1 MANNNDR
8 NDEKRYAKPGDDN
21 IVSGKGFLISM
32 PAFRKGNKNPAKAL
46 IDSTNAP
53 QAAKSDVPGRGER
66 AENAKENDRTRF
78 GGKGKRPESGRDNGE
93 KNAANTASEVRANGG
108 ANTDVAQRTESG
120 EKRDGGRRSR
130 NRRPQNRNEERN
142 SAEVKTNVGDGENAK
157 DAKGRSDAGNAK
169 RTKGEAEAAAAEKSD
184 VREREDGA
192 KRGDNNRK
200 RGGRGRNDSQ
210 SEKQNANRKI
220 GQPEKNADT
229 QPNGQQ
235 GKQPNRQTVKP
246 AKQSDRQSAKSADGK
261 QGKPNNGQ
269 QGSRQGAQQAK
280 KAQETAAK
288 VGAEGGAQAKKTA
301 NSRQNDAAQ
310 NENRRDGGRRRRGAE
325 KVEKAAQAPRKAVSG
340 ATKNAG
346 VGDVSGGGLFSA
358 APMRRDDSFFSR
370 FDAAEEEI
378 KGKKKKAQV
387 AEAEPVLVDRNRPL
401 AEQIE
406 EEMKVRREEQKKMSD
421 KTEVVGVR
429 FRDSGKIYYF
439 DPQGLKIAADS
450 RVIVDT
456 QKGIEYAFAAIGN
469 TFVSTSKVILPLRPI
484 IRTAT
489 PADTERYKNNKRLE
503 AEASEVFKD
512 KVAKLGL
519 EMALVYV
526 EYAFDN
532 SKLIFYFTADGRV
545 DFRELIKE
553 LASVFRTRIELRQIG
568 VRDEAKLVG
577 GLGICG
583 RPVCCNT
590 FLSDFSQVSIKMA
603 KEQNLFL
610 NSSKISGTCGRFMCC
625 LKYED
630 ESYRRE
636 YEITPRVG
644 EEVNTPE
651 GIICK
656 VVESNALTGVVKA
669 IPLGAEKGDGAPKVY
684 DRSELTFV
692 NPRPEK
698 KKPEAAAVESADEN
712 PSGNVP
718 EKSETS
724 EKPEKSEKS
733 EKKAEP
739 TAGVVKETMSAVS
752 DKAADAGNSAVK
764 VGKSEKAEQAF
775 ADGIIKIDEDEAAI
789 EAAILAEDYEIKKS
803 ELGDDFKVSSESTSK
818 NSAFADGVI
827 SIEE

>member
-8 NDEKRYAKPGDDN
+8 NDEKRYAKPGDDK

-46 IDSTNAP
+46 IESTNAP
-53 QAAKSDVPGRGER
+53 QAAKSDASGKSESADG
-66 AENAKENDRTRF
+66 AKDNDRAHRF
-78 GGKGKRPESGRDNGE
+78 GKGNRPEGGKPQGTDGQD
-93 KNAANTASEVRANGG
+93 KNTASAVQKTTNANGTE
-108 ANTDVAQRTESG
+108 NAQSNDRSERS
-120 EKRDGGRRSR
+120 GRRDSRRDR
-130 NRRPQNRNEERN
+130 NRRPQNRSEERS
-142 SAEVKTNVGDGENAK
+142 SAEVKTNVGDGGNAK
-157 DAKGRSDAGNAK
+157 GAKGRSDVGSAK
-169 RTKGEAEAAAAEKSD
+169 RTGDEAKAAPAEKSENK
-184 VREREDGA
+184 EREPSADGA
-192 KRGDNNRK
+192 KRGDGNRR

-210 SEKQNANRKI
+210 SEKQNANRKT
-220 GQPEKNADT
+220 GQQEKNADV
-229 QPNGQQ
+229 QPNGQPD
-235 GKQPNRQTVKP
+235 KQTVKP
-246 AKQSDRQSAKSADGK
+246 AKQSDGK
-261 QGKPNNGQ
+261 QGKPNGQ
-269 QGSRQGAQQAK
+269 PGKQGAQTAK

-288 VGAEGGAQAKKTA
+288 VGTEGAPAKKGA
-301 NSRQNDAAQ
+301 NARQNDDVR
-310 NENRRDGGRRRRGAE
+310 NDRRENGRRKRNADRDAD
-325 KVEKAAQAPRKAVSG
+325 KAVQAPRKAVSG

-358 APMRRDDSFFSR
+358 ASMRRDDRFFSR

-378 KGKKKKAQV
+378 KGRKKAAV
-387 AEAEPVLVDRNRPL
+387 AEEEPVLVDRNRPL

-406 EEMKVRREEQKKMSD
+406 EEMRVRREEQKKVSD

-439 DPQGLKIAADS
+439 DPQGLKIASDS

-456 QKGIEYAFAAIGN
+456 QRGIEYAFAAIGN
-469 TFVSTSKVILPLRPI
+469 TFVSTSKVVLPLRPV

-503 AEASEVFKD
+503 AEASGVFKD

-651 GIICK
+651 GVGK
-656 VVESNALTGVVKA
+656 VVESNALTGVVKVV
-669 IPLGAEKGDGAPKVY
+669 PLGAERGDGAPKVY
-684 DRSELTFV
+684 DRSELTLV

-698 KKPEAAAVESADEN
+698 KKPEENTEGAAVESADEN
-712 PSGNVP
+712 PGGNVP
-718 EKSETS
+718 EKS
-724 EKPEKSEKS
+724 EKSEKS

-739 TAGVVKETMSAVS
+739 TVDKDVKVTGDSA
-752 DKAADAGNSAVK
+752 AK
-764 VGKSEKAEQAF
+764 VGKPEKTEQAF
-775 ADGIIKIDEDEAAI
+775 ADGIIRIDEDEAAI

-803 ELGDDFKVSSESTSK
+803 ELGDDFKVSGESTSK
-818 NSAFADGVI
+818 SYAFADGVI